1 MKRVLRQLTAAA
13 VLAAGLAGA
22 SLSGAQAQGPLLETY
37 VAFLG
42 TADHYNSRGA
52 RLSEPWQI
60 IRQDRANFH
69 KFGIRDQGD
78 ESDRFFS
85 SVANRGRMERM
96 ILNGYIDPN
105 AAWRIVNDNVWIRV
119 DVYENSVNVT
129 VN

>member
-1 MKRVLRQLTAAA
+1 MKRILRNLTATAI
-13 VLAAGLAGA
+13 VAAGLAGA
-22 SLSGAQAQGPLLETY
+22 GVPGAQAQGPLLETY

-42 TADHYNSRGA
+42 PADHYNSRGA

-69 KFGIRDQGD
+69 KFGIRDRGD
-78 ESDRFFS
+78 ESDRFFAS
-85 SVANRGRMERM
+85 IANRGRMERM

-119 DVYENSVNVT
+119 EVYENSVNVT

>member
-1 MKRVLRQLTAAA
+1 MKRILKNLTATA
-13 VLAAGLAGA
+13 VIAVGLAGA
-22 SLSGAQAQGPLLETY
+22 TFSGAQAQGPLLETY

-42 TADHYNSRGA
+42 TDDHYNSRGA

-69 KFGIRDQGD
+69 KFGIRDRGD

-85 SVANRGRMERM
+85 SIANRGRMERM

-119 DVYENSVNVT
+119 EVYENSVNVS